1 MTDMILEQ
9 EAEIELTPDKLE
21 DYLIA
26 AASVVEELRD
36 FLSGH
41 YADIT
46 RAHHEPNKWGESLTM
61 PAAYEAPEYAGNIHR
76 LKVAC
81 ENFVN
86 AMRGQY

>member
-1 MTDMILEQ
+1 MTDTI
-9 EAEIELTPDKLE
+9 EAEIELKIEDLDK
-21 DYLIA
+21 YLA
-26 AASVVEELRD
+26 AATHIVEELRD

-76 LKVAC
+76 LKVAAD
-81 ENFVN
+81 NFIN

>member
-1 MTDMILEQ
+1 MTDTI
-9 EAEIELTPDKLE
+9 EAEIELKIEDLDK
-21 DYLIA
+21 YLA
-26 AASVVEELRD
+26 AATHIVEELRD
-36 FLSGH
+36 FLSAHYLEITKPNMTFGGH
-41 YADIT
+41 GY
-46 RAHHEPNKWGESLTM
+46 HGEM